1 MFPRVTHCLVCIRPA
16 EDNGCT
22 DPSFPHG
29 WDSSRRQMFSLCLH
43 KDPTVSSYQA
53 RFQKQVAHFL
63 CMTGSID
70 GMKNPWKSE
79 PFREDVF
86 FCLFQ
91 NVISRYPSIAPP
103 PPPPELSYY
112 GCEQACVLQ
121 NVFCAPP
128 SPIVLRLRVSSSAYL
143 SVLQSRPPP
152 RHRSRVYYSL
162 Q

>member
-1 MFPRVTHCLVCIRPA
+1 MAARIPRFHMAGTAVADKCFLSVYTRIPPCLLIKPA
-16 EDNGCT
+16 
-22 DPSFPHG
+22 S
-29 WDSSRRQMFSLCLH
+29 
-43 KDPTVSSYQA
+43 K
-53 RFQKQVAHFL
+53 KQVAHFL

-91 NVISRYPSIAPP
+91 NVISRYLSIAPP